1 MCYIINFIFNALNL
15 MKISE
20 IWHGIVFESIN
31 FRLWDFFGI
40 FFLPPFDHPCH
51 LKSQYPPPPS
61 HPLPRGQNLFERLL
75 KAIK

>member
-1 MCYIINFIFNALNL
+1 

-20 IWHGIVFESIN
+20 IWHGIVLESIN
-31 FRLWDFFGI
+31 SRFWDFFGI
-40 FFLPPFDHPCH
+40 FFSPPFDHPCH

-61 HPLPRGQNLFERLL
+61 PPLPQGQNLFERLL